1 MRAVAFFDY
10 GRWVADC
17 PSPGCTN
24 ALALEPGQKTWLC
37 RWVNPNTGNVIGC
50 GTAAPLVWPADRA
63 DIEASLI
70 GLPESAQHWKPE
82 AADV

>member
-17 PSPGCTN
+17 PAPGCTN
-24 ALALEPGQKTWLC
+24 ALALEPGQRTWLC
-37 RWVNPNTGNVIGC
+37 RWVNPNNGNVIGC
-50 GTAAPLVWPADRA
+50 GTTAPLDWPADRA

-82 AADV
+82 PADV